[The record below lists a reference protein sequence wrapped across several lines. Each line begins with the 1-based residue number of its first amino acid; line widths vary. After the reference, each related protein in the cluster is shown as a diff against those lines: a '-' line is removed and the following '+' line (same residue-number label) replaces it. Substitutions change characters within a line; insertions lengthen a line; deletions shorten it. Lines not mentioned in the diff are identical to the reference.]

1 MRTFWAH
8 DKHIMST
15 FWWAHEQRSIWSH
28 AQFFFS
34 SFAAELCTF
43 LFRNYHFCICVRTY
57 SIWNNHWHLCKG
69 IINKWSCYLFKGSFL
84 TNIWCN
90 CKGTCIIA
98 LFSLYRGFDLH
109 CAVSLRHY
117 VVDMLLWSCE
127 ENKSNFQ
134 RRRGLQLQPPALKVT

>member
-28 AQFFFS
+28 AQS
-34 SFAAELCTF
+34 CCRVMHILIQKLSFLYLCS
-43 LFRNYHFCICVRTY
+43 YIY